1 MGNVAKLPVN
11 NFEWIEDTSQFNED
25 FIKNYNKES
34 DEGCFPEVDVQYL
47 QKFHEPQNDLPL
59 LPERMKIKKLEKLVA
74 SSQDKTEYVIHIRN
88 LKQALNHGLVLKVHK
103 MIKFNQNAWL
113 KPYIDINTDLRKKV
127 KNDFEKDLLKF
138 MNKVVFGK
146 YQENVTKHRYKTCHS
161 KKKKESFSIRTKF
174 SYYKVFHRKFISNRN
189 EKKQQYL
196 WRSLSI

>member
-1 MGNVAKLPVN
+1 
-11 NFEWIEDTSQFNED
+11 
-25 FIKNYNKES
+25 
-34 DEGCFPEVDVQYL
+34 
-47 QKFHEPQNDLPL
+47 
-59 LPERMKIKKLEKLVA
+59 MKIKKLEKLVA

-161 KKKKESFSIRTKF
+161 KFSIRTKF

-189 EKKQQYL
+189 EKTEILMNKSVCL
-196 WRSLSI
+196 GLSIIELSEVVMII